1 MRHLIAS
8 YLDSSI
14 SRRGLFEAL
23 AGLGFTAAAAQS
35 LVAPLEASESGQG
48 ATKMTGTGGEL
59 VVAQMKAAGVEYLF
73 TNPGSFEVGFFDA
86 FLGQDHTQLIM
97 GLHEGIVISLADGY
111 YRTSGKPGFVNINVI
126 AGTAQAAGQM
136 YNASKDGSALV
147 VTAGLNDNELWSD
160 DAGLAPRPGFDQ
172 KEINRQFTKIS
183 WESREPRSLALMLR
197 RAFKV
202 ATAPPGGPTYLAMA
216 HHALEA
222 KDVEALILPGE
233 RFTPE
238 SRMRPAK
245 DAVERAAKALV
256 EAQRP
261 VLVAG
266 DEVWKTGGCDELLK
280 LAEKLGVPVTN
291 QGQGYDNFPAHHPQ
305 NLGRFNQN
313 HKMLAGADLV
323 LSIGAPDFGGRV
335 VPRGPEAPLA
345 AKFIRLTANA
355 DVISRNYPTDL
366 VLAGTPREGLRDL
379 NEAIDSITTANRRKQ
394 IAKPRAQAL
403 ATYTKESRAKAEAAA
418 RKNFG
423 QGPVHPDELGARI
436 ASVADDR
443 ESHGPVRGVQ
453 LRSPRR
459 REDARRQ
466 HRQRSRMGYWRVRGG
481 QAGRARSPSHLLH
494 RGRIGNVQRG
504 RFLDPGA
511 LRDPRAHRGFEQPQ
525 LPDRPRRLL
534 SLRREDGR
542 VGPVYGNVSRRSGH
556 QLCRACQEPRRRR
569 RKGQRVLRIG
579 RRPEE
584 RRRSDSRRAAIRGRR
599 RDRPVRRRRRIRVA
613 PEIQLGGH
621 ADEEGVARPK
631 PCERRQLP
639 RKDVGTAS
647 SAGIILV

>member
-1 MRHLIAS
+1 MRQLIAS
-8 YLDSSI
+8 YLNNDI

-35 LVAPLEASESGQG
+35 LLAPLEASENGQG

-111 YRTSGKPGFVNINVI
+111 YRTSGKPGFVNIHVI

-183 WESREPRSLALMLR
+183 WESRDPRNLALMLR

-222 KDVEALILPGE
+222 KDVEAFVLPGE

-256 EAQRP
+256 EAKRP

-280 LAEKLGVPVTN
+280 LAEKLGIPVTN

-305 NLGRFNQN
+305 NLGRFNQK

-323 LSIGAPDFGGRV
+323 LSVGAPDFGGRV
-335 VPRGPEAPLA
+335 IPSGPEAPLA
-345 AKFIRLTANA
+345 AKFIRLTANT

-379 NEAIDSITTANRRKQ
+379 NEAIDSATTANRRNK
-394 IAKPRAQAL
+394 IAKPRADAL

-423 QGPVHPDELGARI
+423 QGPVHPDELGASI
-436 ASVADDR
+436 ASVADDNAIIVPENLTAKFGAFNFGHR
-443 ESHGPVRGVQ
+443 DGEKMRVANTGNGLGWGIGASAGAKLAEPDRQVICSIGDGSVMYSAPGFWTQARYEIPVLTVVSNNRNYQTVRGAYYRYGGKMAETNRYTGMYLGDPDISFVQ
-453 LRSPRR
+453 LAASQGVAGEKVNESAELEAALKRGVEAT
-459 REDARRQ
+459 REGRPYVVDVETARYGGGADSEW
-466 HRQRSRMGYWRVRGG
+466 HDKFSLADQRSK
-481 QAGRARSPSHLLH
+481 QA
-494 RGRIGNVQRG
+494 
-504 RFLDPGA
+504 
-511 LRDPRAHRGFEQPQ
+511 
-525 LPDRPRRLL
+525 
-534 SLRREDGR
+534 
-542 VGPVYGNVSRRSGH
+542 
-556 QLCRACQEPRRRR
+556 
-569 RKGQRVLRIG
+569 
-579 RRPEE
+579 
-584 RRRSDSRRAAIRGRR
+584 
-599 RDRPVRRRRRIRVA
+599 
-613 PEIQLGGH
+613 
-621 ADEEGVARPK
+621 
-631 PCERRQLP
+631 
-639 RKDVGTAS
+639 
-647 SAGIILV
+647 